1 MRNCMRIWQTERGIS
16 VSDIA
21 ASSGIARS
29 SNWSN
34 DRSEMN
40 IVLLTMASASLLGC
54 SPVASGPTGADVV
67 LPSPSVAEGC
77 GDLLGRLGRKPA
89 ALKYTGCTS
98 TPSSQGAPLR
108 ASYTVDGR
116 HAAVVEAYL
125 IRVAGLRSLKRSC
138 CQWDSAPA
146 VFTGES
152 GAQFMISMTS
162 DETPERDRAGWGK
175 IATFRVTVQMFI
187 EQL

>member
-1 MRNCMRIWQTERGIS
+1 
-16 VSDIA
+16 
-21 ASSGIARS
+21 
-29 SNWSN
+29 
-34 DRSEMN
+34 MN
-40 IVLLTMASASLLGC
+40 IVVLTMASASLLGC
-54 SPVASGPTGADVV
+54 SPVASVPTRADVV
-67 LPSPSVAEGC
+67 LPSPSVAQGC

-108 ASYTVDGR
+108 ATYTVDGR

-125 IRVAGLRSLKRSC
+125 VRVAGLNPLKRSC

-146 VFTGES
+146 GFTGES

-162 DETPERDRAGWGK
+162 DETSERDRVGWDK
-175 IATFRVTVQMFI
+175 ITTFHVTVQMFT
-187 EQL
+187 EEL